1 MAISGFKMVLI
12 LAVVCIL
19 FLPTFIKRASVLP
32 GMLAGLRDRL
42 SGEEG
47 GKPADTPAAS
57 ARPVEA
63 EAPPAGLAERFG
75 GAVGRLGHRLKRRR
89 HA

>member
-19 FLPTFIKRASVLP
+19 FLPTFIKRASIIP
-32 GMLAGLRDRL
+32 GMLAELRGRF

-47 GKPADTPAAS
+47 GRPAS
-57 ARPVEA
+57 AA
-63 EAPPAGLAERFG
+63 AAPPPEVEVLPPGRAERFG
-75 GAVGRLGHRLKRRR
+75 NAMARLGQRLKGRR